1 MQGIYTPVTKIRRQ
15 VFSKLAKMAYEDQP
29 ITMLDEIPFE
39 IIEGEVAKYR
49 DSVFVERAIVT
60 ERLRRGFGLPKSE
73 QLDHTPLSVS
83 AKPAISEKKI
93 LDAPLVDV
101 ISFACDACPETSVF
115 VTDNCRGC
123 LAHPCSQVC
132 PVGAV
137 KFVNSKSVIDK
148 DLCIKC
154 GRCISACPYTAIVKY
169 DRPCSSSCGVNA
181 IESDHLGRAKINQD
195 KCVACGQCLVN
206 CPFGAI
212 ADRSEI
218 VQVIQAMKMSPK
230 VVATVAPAFVGQFG
244 PMATWE
250 KLKGALTDLGFA
262 DVVEVAH
269 GADVVAKLEA
279 EHFVNHVGK
288 DLPYL
293 GTSCCPAW
301 KLMVEKNFPEQ
312 SHCVSGKLT
321 PMIVTAQKIKEIDPN
336 AIVVFIGPCSAKK
349 LEACR
354 EDVLNVVDFVLTFE
368 ELMGMFVAKEIDFT
382 VYEDNTTSIP
392 ATPLGRGFAVA
403 DGVTHAITENIKLI
417 APDLEYN
424 TAAAA
429 GLFDCKKL
437 MTLAKLG
444 KRDGYLLEGMACP
457 GGCVAGAGTIIPIS
471 KGTSEVNKFANSS
484 TRK

>member
-1 MQGIYTPVTKIRRQ
+1 MQGIYTPVTKIRRR
-15 VFSKLAKMAYEDQP
+15 VFSKLASMAYNDEP
-29 ITMLDEIPFE
+29 VTKLDEIPFE
-39 IIEGEVAKYR
+39 IIKGEVAKYR

-73 QLDHTPLSVS
+73 QLDHTPLSVC
-83 AKPAISEKKI
+83 ATPAISQKKI
-93 LDAPLVDV
+93 LSAPLVDV

-123 LAHPCSQVC
+123 LAHPCSQAC
-132 PVGAV
+132 PVGAIS
-137 KFVNSKSVIDK
+137 FVNSKSVIDK
-148 DLCIKC
+148 DKCIKC
-154 GRCISACPYTAIVKY
+154 GRCVTACPYTAIVKY
-169 DRPCSSSCGVNA
+169 NRPCSSACGVNA

-212 ADRSEI
+212 SDRSEI
-218 VQVIQAMKMSPK
+218 VQVIHSMKSSKK

-250 KLKGALTDLGFA
+250 KLKGALTDLGFS

-269 GADVVAKLEA
+269 GADAVAKIEA
-279 EHFVNHVGK
+279 QHFVDHVPH

-321 PMIVTAQKIKEIDPN
+321 PMIVTAQMIKDIDPE

-349 LEACR
+349 LEALR
-354 EDVLNVVDFVLTFE
+354 ADVLGVVDFVLTFE

-382 VYEDNTTSIP
+382 VYEDNLTSIP
-392 ATPLGRGFAVA
+392 ATPLGRGFAVS
-403 DGVTHAITENIKLI
+403 DGVTHAITENIKRI
-417 APDLEYN
+417 APDLEYK
-424 TAAAA
+424 TASAN
-429 GLFDCKKL
+429 GLSECKKM

-444 KRDGYLLEGMACP
+444 KRNGYLLEGMACP
-457 GGCVAGAGTIIPIS
+457 GGCVAGAGTIIPTQ
-471 KGTSEVNKFANSS
+471 KATSEVNIFANS
-484 TRK
+484 